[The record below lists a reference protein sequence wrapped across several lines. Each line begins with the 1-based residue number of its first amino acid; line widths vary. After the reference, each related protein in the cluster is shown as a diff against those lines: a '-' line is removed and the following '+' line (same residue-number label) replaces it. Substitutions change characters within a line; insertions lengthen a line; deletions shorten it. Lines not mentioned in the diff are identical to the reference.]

1 MKAIFGDNIRNPE
14 IKEQNEPRIKT
25 RREEITKAQE
35 KIYEAKIV
43 AYVKEEKS

>member
-1 MKAIFGDNIRNPE
+1 MEVIFGDGIRKPE
-14 IKEQNEPRIKT
+14 MKEPNEPRIKA